1 MDIYGFYKGEV
12 FEAYEYLGAHVSG
25 KGTTFRTY
33 APNASKVAVVGDFN
47 GWNDQDMSPVAD
59 GNFYELTIPE
69 AKEGMRYKYRIYDRR
84 GQFID
89 HCDPYGF
96 GMEVRP
102 GTCSV
107 IRSIEG
113 YKFSDKD
120 WLSRRTDCRDKPM
133 NIYEVHL
140 GSWKRKAVPDSDSEA
155 EDISELAM
163 SGEEIIGHEGWY
175 SYSEIAEQLSD
186 YALEFGYNF
195 IELMPLGEHP
205 CDESWGYQSTG
216 FFAPTSR
223 YGTPEQL
230 MEFVDICHKK
240 GIGVIVDFVPVHF
253 AVDHYA
259 LTEYDGTR
267 LYEFP
272 DDEAAY
278 NEWGSR
284 NFMHS
289 KGEVRSFIQSAANYW
304 LSVYHFDGLRMD
316 AIRNM
321 IYWNG
326 QEYRGE
332 NRTAIEFLKSMNCGL
347 KARHPSAVIAAED
360 SSSYP
365 KVTAP
370 VFDGGLGFDYK
381 WDLGWMHDTLE
392 YFQSAPMYRTR
403 DYHKLTFSMLYFYNE
418 KYILPLSHDEVVHGK
433 ATIAQK
439 MNGQYPEKFPQAR
452 AMYMYMIAHPGK
464 KLNFMGTEFG
474 QTSEWNVDSQLDWWL
489 LKYEKHQGIQR
500 LVRDLNDLY
509 LNDPCLWENDYDP
522 KSFMWLDVND
532 AEHSIFAMMRMDKD
546 RDDEIIAV
554 SNFTPVPYIA
564 YRLGVPKPG
573 SYKVVLN
580 TDDRSYWGSGYG
592 TGSDT
597 FEASTISWQNQYH
610 SIVIDLPPLATVFV
624 KRIKDDGQKQPK
636 QPGSSK

>member
-1 MDIYGFYKGEV
+1 MDIYGFYKGEI
-12 FEAYEYLGAHVSG
+12 FDAYEYLGAHVSNS
-25 KGTTFRTY
+25 GTVFRTY

-47 GWNDQDMSPVAD
+47 NWQDQPMSPVAD
-59 GNFYELTIPE
+59 GNFYEIIIPE
-69 AKEGMRYKYRIYDRR
+69 AKEGMRYKYRIYDRK
-84 GQFID
+84 GNFID

-107 IRSIEG
+107 IRSLNG
-113 YKFSDKD
+113 FRFSDSD
-120 WLSRRTDCRDKPM
+120 WLSKRTDCRDKPM

-140 GSWKRKAVPDSDSEA
+140 GSWRRKAPVPA
-155 EDISELAM
+155 ETDDISAL
-163 SGEEIIGHEGWY
+163 SSDEITAQEGWY
-175 SYSEIAEQLSD
+175 NYAEIAEQIAD
-186 YALEFGYNF
+186 YALEYGYNF
-195 IELMPLGEHP
+195 IELMPLSEHP

-216 FFAPTSR
+216 FFSPTSR
-223 YGTPEQL
+223 YGTPRQL

-272 DDEAAY
+272 DDEATY

-332 NRTAIEFLKSMNCGL
+332 NRIAIEFLKSMNCGL
-347 KARHPSAVIAAED
+347 KARHPSAIISAED

-418 KYILPLSHDEVVHGK
+418 KFILPFSHDEVVHGK

-452 AMYMYMIAHPGK
+452 ALYMYMIAHPGK
-464 KLNFMGTEFG
+464 KLNFMGNELA
-474 QTSEWNVDSQLDWWL
+474 QLREWDEKREQDWDM
-489 LKYEKHQGIQR
+489 LKYPLHDSFREYVKT
-500 LVRDLNDLY
+500 LNHIY
-509 LNDPCLWENDYDP
+509 LKYNALHYDYDP
-522 KSFMWLDVND
+522 TNFMWEDCN
-532 AEHSIFAMMRMDKD
+532 STD
-546 RDDEIIAV
+546 RCIYAIRRKSADGDILA
-554 SNFTPVPYIA
+554 
-564 YRLGVPKPG
+564 
-573 SYKVVLN
+573 VLN
-580 TDDRSYWGSGYG
+580 FSDWYQSDYSVSIGKGFDVKLLLDSDNQLYSGTTPDGSTEFTVQNDHIDMNIPPFSGRLFLLKRSP
-592 TGSDT
+592 
-597 FEASTISWQNQYH
+597 ERA
-610 SIVIDLPPLATVFV
+610 
-624 KRIKDDGQKQPK
+624 K
-636 QPGSSK
+636 